1 MALPIQPT
9 NTQAGCNPVSSNCV
23 IWQGPDIPC
32 ITLCNG
38 DSISDVTFKVA
49 TELCDLVKQLD
60 IQFFDVSC
68 FSPIC
73 PKPENIHD
81 LIQFILDQ
89 LCDLQSGA
97 TPAGA
102 AKSLVGSS
110 GVFNCQDSLSCLVPI
125 ASCFQYTNQFG
136 NLITEM
142 TLQDYASAIGTR
154 VCSIVNQITILNSAV
169 TDIDTRLAVI
179 EACDP
184 CNPPAPVIEIPS
196 SCLSPST
203 DIPIVTFVET
213 MEAELCNLQTA
224 LVGNGTVAQTVVDE
238 ALAQQCQ
245 GIEGSAPLSLPYGSM
260 GLIPGWV
267 TASSGNFTT
276 LAAAVQNL
284 WITVCDMR
292 TALQNVVTNCCNV
305 CNQVMLDLSNSSYD
319 PATVTLTVDF
329 QGSIPAGLTAGNLS
343 ITITDCN
350 GVFFNYPTGSDII
363 SLMGTSITIDFS
375 TAAPGTFNT
384 GCVGANAY
392 FIQAQTGLNLS
403 TPDGQKCTFAG
414 PTQFVA
420 GGAVPAL
427 TITPIS
433 TTTLRATFTP
443 TYVGPVTYY
452 LELWNNTTTGI
463 ISSTVI
469 NNPPT
474 GIAYN
479 HSFGSLTTLTT
490 YQTRMT
496 MVAGSS
502 NETGPFYPGT
512 TL

>member
-32 ITLCNG
+32 IDLCKG

-49 TELCDLVKQLD
+49 TELCTLVDQLD
-60 IQFFDVSC
+60 ITGFDVSC
-68 FSPIC
+68 FPPIC
-73 PKPENIHD
+73 PKPENIHE
-81 LIQFILDQ
+81 LIQFILDK
-89 LCDLQSGA
+89 LCELQNA
-97 TPAGA
+97 TGTGTTPDVP
-102 AKSLVGSS
+102 LCPD
-110 GVFNCQDSLSCLVPI
+110 NCIISI
-125 ASCFQYTNQFG
+125 APCFYYPNQFG
-136 NLITEM
+136 QQVTTMTLTEYATAIGIEFCKLTGTVSSIQSSVTNLINRVE
-142 TLQDYASAIGTR
+142 TLEDC
-154 VCSIVNQITILNSAV
+154 VLPCSPSSGEIL
-169 TDIDTRLAVI
+169 
-179 EACDP
+179 
-184 CNPPAPVIEIPS
+184 IPT

-203 DIPIVTFVET
+203 NIPIATFVET
-213 MEAELCNLQTA
+213 MEAELCDLKTA
-224 LVGNGTVAQTVVDE
+224 IVGDGVVSQTVVDA

-245 GIEGSAPLSLPYGSM
+245 GIESATPLSQPYTSM

-276 LAAAVQNL
+276 LSAAVQNL

-292 TALQNVVTNCCNV
+292 TALNNVLTNCCDI
-305 CNQVMLDLSNSSYD
+305 CSQVMLDMSNSSYNA
-319 PATVTLTVDF
+319 ATTTLTVDF
-329 QGSIPAGLTAGNLS
+329 QGSIPAGLIGGDISL
-343 ITITDCN
+343 TITDCN

-363 SLMGTSITIDFS
+363 ALMGTSITIDFS
-375 TAAPGTFNT
+375 VSAPGTFNT

-392 FIQAQTGLNLS
+392 SIQTQNGLNLY
-403 TPDGQKCTFAG
+403 TITDQKCNFVV

-420 GGAVPAL
+420 GGAAPAL
-427 TITPIS
+427 TITPVA
-433 TTTLRATFTP
+433 TTQLRATFTP

-452 LELWNNTTTGI
+452 LELWNNTLTGI
-463 ISSTVI
+463 VSSTVI

-479 HSFGSLTTLTT
+479 HTFSGLTTATT
-490 YQTRMT
+490 YKARMT

-502 NETGPFYPGT
+502 NETGPYYPGT